1 MNNRMEV
8 EIRDNS
14 PGGEWHNQV
23 AAILEV
29 AERIYLRARYSKK
42 EKAYI
47 LEDHLMKELGEA
59 IFGLHSRRRE
69 EVTCLNNQTSD
80 I

>member
-1 MNNRMEV
+1 MNT
-8 EIRDNS
+8 EIKDNS

-23 AAILEV
+23 ATILEI
-29 AERIYLRARYSKK
+29 AERIYLRARYSRK

-59 IFGLHSRRRE
+59 VFKLHSREHE
-69 EVTCLNNQTSD
+69 EQQ
-80 I
+80 